1 MRRST
6 AELYNLRQVCRTA
19 ESVDDLKHILDV
31 VLDHLYTVE
40 NDYQSQRSRELWPKP
55 KRRWWLGRG

>member
-6 AELYNLRQVCRTA
+6 VELYNLRQVSRTA
-19 ESVDDLKHILDV
+19 ESVDDLKHILDF
-31 VLDHLYTVE
+31 VLDHLESVE
-40 NDYQSQRSRELWPKP
+40 NDYQSQRSS

>member
-19 ESVDDLKHILDV
+19 ESVDDLKHILDL
-31 VLDHLYTVE
+31 VLDHLEAVE
-40 NDYQSQRSRELWPKP
+40 SEYQRSP